1 MYRQV
6 MLHRTLCTVVFT
18 GALCTLGSSLQA
30 ADQQARVR
38 NPSAPLEQ
46 SRPTRP
52 GPPRWIEDYRFLDD
66 PAKRTDPFDSLRFNR
81 ISDSSWLQFGGDLR
95 YRYDVNERP
104 VFGLR
109 NVRDDS
115 YLQQRAMLHAD
126 LHLFDDA
133 MRAFVQLA
141 NTRSWGK
148 DLAAPTDESRTDV
161 QQAFIDGNLQ
171 TDYGRLTLRA
181 GRQELYFG
189 NMALVTVRDIP
200 NIRRSFDGFKLAWS
214 GRDGRKLDVFAA
226 RPVALDAESSF
237 NDGTDNNQK
246 FFGAYGTLP
255 ISDAFSVDLYALGLQ
270 TAGRSLAG
278 LVGDEDR
285 YSIGTRLFGRAGQFD
300 WTWDLVG
307 QFGDLEGHDIQ
318 AWGVSSDSGYRFGD
332 AWDSRLGMRLDMA
345 SGDRDS
351 GDGKLQTFDPL
362 YPNNGWYGEIGL
374 TTLSNIILAGPTLS
388 LAPTPTLRLE
398 PGIFAVWRESTDDA
412 VYMPGMVPVPG
423 TQNVNERYTGTIYR
437 VNVRWNVTANVTLD
451 GDYNYYDVGSAIRGV
466 GGADAQ
472 FLSVRT
478 TFRF

>member
-1 MYRQV
+1 MYRPL
-6 MLHRTLCTVVFT
+6 MLYRFLCM
-18 GALCTLGSSLQA
+18 GALCSWSLWTHA
-30 ADQQARVR
+30 ADQSPGAQA
-38 NPSAPLEQ
+38 AGGPLEQ

-66 PAKRTDPFDSLRFNR
+66 PGRRTDAFDGLRFNR
-81 ISDSSWLQFGGDLR
+81 LSDSAWLQVGGDLR

-104 VFGLR
+104 FFGLR
-109 NVRDDS
+109 GLRDDS

-133 MRAFVQLA
+133 LRTFVQLA

-148 DLAAPTDESRTDV
+148 DLTAPTDQSRTDV
-161 QQAFIDGNLQ
+161 QQAFVDGNLD
-171 TDYGRLTLRA
+171 TDRGRLTLRA

-214 GRDGRKLDVFAA
+214 GRDGRRLDLFAA
-226 RPVALDAESSF
+226 RPVTLDAEGSF
-237 NDGTDNNQK
+237 NDGTDNNQR

-255 ISDAFSVDLYALGLQ
+255 ITPALNVDLYALGLQ
-270 TAGRSLAG
+270 TEQRSLAG
-278 LVGDEDR
+278 LAGQEDR
-285 YSIGTRLFGRAGQFD
+285 YSVGTRLFGASGGFD

-307 QFGDLEGHDIQ
+307 QFGDLDGQDIR
-318 AWGVSSDSGYRFGD
+318 AWGVSSDSGYRFAD
-332 AWDSRLGMRLDMA
+332 AWDTRLGMRIDAA
-345 SGDRDS
+345 SGDRDP

-388 LAPTPTLRLE
+388 LAPTPSLRLE
-398 PGIFAVWRESTDDA
+398 PGVFAVWRESTDDA
-412 VYMPGMVPVPG
+412 IYTPGMVPVPG
-423 TQNVNERYTGTIYR
+423 SQNVDERYTGTIYR
-437 VNVRWNVTANVTLD
+437 LNLRWKVTTNITLD
-451 GDYNYYDVGSAIRGV
+451 GDYNYYDVGSAIREV
-466 GGADAQ
+466 GGTDAQ